1 MKLMAAKQYTSN
13 AGNFENHADAAV
25 AVRCVAHRRMEH
37 IPSFN
42 RSHWMAPS
50 GECSHCIAT
59 AAAMVN
65 DYGRKHKTLTK
76 TFLAS

>member
-13 AGNFENHADAAV
+13 AGDFENHANAAV
-25 AVRCVAHRRMEH
+25 AVRCGAHRRMEH
-37 IPSFN
+37 IPGFN

-50 GECSHCIAT
+50 GEFPHCIAT

-65 DYGRKHKTLTK
+65 NFGRKHKTLTK
-76 TFLAS
+76 TIFS